1 MSDVVVVVASSRGG
15 GGATAKESDDAHAA
29 RDAAFFE
36 SKQQQEQPLRLDL
49 VHVAVVTNR
58 THITSRAR
66 VVLVAVSRTP
76 ADRGDGE

>member
-1 MSDVVVVVASSRGG
+1 VSDVVVVVASSPG
-15 GGATAKESDDAHAA
+15 GGAAKESDDAHAA

-49 VHVAVVTNR
+49 VHVAVVTNW

>member
-1 MSDVVVVVASSRGG
+1 MSDVVVVVASSP

-49 VHVAVVTNR
+49 VHVAVVVTNW